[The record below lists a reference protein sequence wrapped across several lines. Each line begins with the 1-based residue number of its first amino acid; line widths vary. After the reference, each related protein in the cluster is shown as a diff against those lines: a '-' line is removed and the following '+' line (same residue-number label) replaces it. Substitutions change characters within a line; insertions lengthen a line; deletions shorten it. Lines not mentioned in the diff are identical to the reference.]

1 MKLKLNDIKLNKE
14 LTPREGINKST
25 VGIYENSFDE
35 LPPIDVFWIESK
47 DGWWLV
53 DGWHRY
59 EAAKNLGKKQIE
71 ASEHQGTLDDAK
83 EFSFDSNLKHGQ
95 PLTLNERRE
104 AARLKLIR
112 HTERSDNWIG
122 EDCGIAD
129 HTVRRL
135 REELEEAFE
144 ISKASK
150 FLMRP
155 VLGQKKERWY
165 PRKQE
170 KKEEEKPRVEPVN
183 IYHDDMLKLLP
194 KLGKFDLV
202 IADPPYGV
210 TDWSWDELNKDEYF
224 KKCKQ
229 WLKTIKSALK
239 DKYHFFWF
247 CSPGYQAGVEKLFY
261 EMGFPIQSRIV
272 WIRRN
277 MAEGS
282 KAKMK
287 FVDTWEMVIH
297 SGNKPLNFEKEWSE
311 RWFDTQVHAVP
322 QSNFEDKKLHPT
334 QKPLALIRLFVEVGS
349 DKTNRILDP
358 FAGAGTT
365 GEACQQDD
373 RQCVLIEIDGGHV
386 TAIENRLKTK
396 RQAEISL

>member
-1 MKLKLNDIKLNKE
+1 MKLKLGDIKLDKE
-14 LTPREGINKST
+14 LTPRTGINNST
-25 VGIYENSFDE
+25 VEIYKNSFSE
-35 LPPIDVFWIESK
+35 LPPVDVYWIEGR

-59 EAAKNLGKKQIE
+59 EAAKGLDEKDIE
-71 ASEHQGTLDDAK
+71 AKEHQGTFDDAK

-95 PLTLNERRE
+95 PLTLNERKE

-112 HTERSDNWIG
+112 HTKRSDRWIA
-122 EDCGIAD
+122 EECGISD
-129 HTVRRL
+129 KTVTAI
-135 REELEEAFE
+135 REELEAGAE
-144 ISKASK
+144 IPHVDKVQGK
-150 FLMRP
+150 D
-155 VLGQKKERWY
+155 GNWY
-165 PRKQE
+165 PRELE
-170 KKEEEKPRVEPVN
+170 KKEPERPKIEPVK
-183 IYHDDMLKLLP
+183 IYHSDMLKLLP

-210 TDWSWDELNKDEYF
+210 TDWSWDELDKDEYF
-224 KKCKQ
+224 KNCRQ
-229 WLKTIKSALK
+229 WLKTIKTALK

-247 CSPGYQAGVEKLFY
+247 CSPKYQVVIEKLFH
-261 EMGFPIQSRIV
+261 EMGFPIRSRVV

-297 SGNKPLNFEKEWSE
+297 SGNKPLNFDKEWSE

-334 QKPLALIRLFVEVGS
+334 QKPLSLIRLFVEVGS
-349 DKTNRILDP
+349 DKTSRILDP

-365 GEACQQDD
+365 GVACQQDD
-373 RQCVLIEIDGGHV
+373 RQCVLIEIDSGHV
-386 TAIENRLKTK
+386 TTIENRLKIK
-396 RQAEISL
+396 REK